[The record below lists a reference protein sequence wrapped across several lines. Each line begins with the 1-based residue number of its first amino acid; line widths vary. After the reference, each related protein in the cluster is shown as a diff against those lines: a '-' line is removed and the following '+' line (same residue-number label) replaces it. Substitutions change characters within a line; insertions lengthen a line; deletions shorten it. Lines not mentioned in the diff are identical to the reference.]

1 MRVFSLRNNRL
12 NVKISPCKG
21 GVISMIKRNIEINLL
36 LDDIAEIVNC
46 TIIYLENP
54 TSVNDSI
61 ELNYSLLS
69 VIERINEIKQ
79 LLLEISEN
87 VRE

>member
-1 MRVFSLRNNRL
+1 MRNNRL

-54 TSVNDSI
+54 TFVNDPI

-69 VIERINEIKQ
+69 IIERINEIKQ
-79 LLLEISEN
+79 LLLETTEN